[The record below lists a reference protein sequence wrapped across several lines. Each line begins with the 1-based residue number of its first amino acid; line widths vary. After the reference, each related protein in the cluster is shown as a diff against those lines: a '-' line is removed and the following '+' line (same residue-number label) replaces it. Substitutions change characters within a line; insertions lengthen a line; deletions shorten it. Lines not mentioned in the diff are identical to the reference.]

1 MTKIPTAARVRVEF
15 ALAVVSGLLSALTVV
30 FRDWLEVFG
39 WDPDHGNGTVE
50 VGIVLGLLT
59 VAALLAVAARGHR
72 RLLLDS
78 APG

>member
-1 MTKIPTAARVRVEF
+1 
-15 ALAVVSGLLSALTVV
+15 
-30 FRDWLEVFG
+30 
-39 WDPDHGNGTVE
+39 
-50 VGIVLGLLT
+50 VLGLLT